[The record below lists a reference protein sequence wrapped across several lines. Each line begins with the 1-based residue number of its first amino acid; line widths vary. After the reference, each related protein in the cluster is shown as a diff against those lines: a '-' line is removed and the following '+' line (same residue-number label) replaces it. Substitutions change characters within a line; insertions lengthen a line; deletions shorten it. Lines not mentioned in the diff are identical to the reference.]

1 MWGATG
7 WEGQE
12 SLAVGGHCQGGPEE
26 SRGGSR
32 PGPPPRQGHPSRLC
46 TWGGVCAGLQRQD
59 PHSPSLFISRCCF
72 LWWGLLAWG
81 SAERELCP
89 SAWWLCGCRAAAES
103 GPKDLE
109 KASSR
114 QHPGVSLRRREGVL
128 IPAVEYGGCWD
139 LQRQGSGGWFTLCSL
154 PSALRG
160 SIGRMCLAAVVRGY
174 FHSGPLLQR
183 GGHSRSVACPGS
195 PGWRLGPHYSPPRPG
210 PLLTGYLS
218 GACQEARPGLLA
230 PIPRQPGSG
239 EHVHWPDGLV
249 WVLAECLHL
258 QTGLV
263 IALGCLR
270 VAGDGDAPGRMQST
284 AWDMQGLSG
293 PFSSG

>member
-1 MWGATG
+1 MEGQVWGRAGLWQGMRSDTPSGLMGLEYRGEARAVMWGATG

-12 SLAVGGHCQGGPEE
+12 SLAGGGHCQGGPEE

-103 GPKDLE
+103 GPKDQE

-128 IPAVEYGGCWD
+128 IPALE
-139 LQRQGSGGWFTLCSL
+139 
-154 PSALRG
+154 
-160 SIGRMCLAAVVRGY
+160 
-174 FHSGPLLQR
+174 
-183 GGHSRSVACPGS
+183 
-195 PGWRLGPHYSPPRPG
+195 
-210 PLLTGYLS
+210 
-218 GACQEARPGLLA
+218 
-230 PIPRQPGSG
+230 
-239 EHVHWPDGLV
+239 
-249 WVLAECLHL
+249 
-258 QTGLV
+258 
-263 IALGCLR
+263 
-270 VAGDGDAPGRMQST
+270 
-284 AWDMQGLSG
+284 
-293 PFSSG
+293 